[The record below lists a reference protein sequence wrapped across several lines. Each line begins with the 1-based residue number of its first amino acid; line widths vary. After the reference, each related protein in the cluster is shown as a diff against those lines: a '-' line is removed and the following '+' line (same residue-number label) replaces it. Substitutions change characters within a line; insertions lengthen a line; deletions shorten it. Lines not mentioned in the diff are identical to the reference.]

1 MPWLS
6 IAVIVYG
13 IAVAAGGVMGKV
25 MANSNMSLLTGGL
38 TGVLIIIAGVVAK
51 DHPRAGY
58 GGAAA
63 LAIALTAFFGYK
75 FATDPAHKPMP
86 AMGVIGLSVVML
98 ILLVVGHF
106 MAPST
111 ATR

>member
-25 MANSNMSLLTGGL
+25 AAGSNMSLLTGGL
-38 TGVLIIIAGVVAK
+38 AGVLIIIAGVVAK
-51 DHPRAGY
+51 NNPRAGFA
-58 GGAAA
+58 GAAVLA
-63 LAIALTAFFGYK
+63 LALTAFFVYK

-86 AMGVIGLSVVML
+86 AMGVIGLSVLML
-98 ILLVVGHF
+98 ILL
-106 MAPST
+106 
-111 ATR
+111 